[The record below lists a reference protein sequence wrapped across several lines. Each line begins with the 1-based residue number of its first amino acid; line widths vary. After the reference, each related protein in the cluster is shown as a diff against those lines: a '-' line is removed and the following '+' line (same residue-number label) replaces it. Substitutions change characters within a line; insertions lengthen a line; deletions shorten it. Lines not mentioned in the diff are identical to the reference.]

1 VVNRGHTDSL
11 FKQLSLVKASAIT
24 RILYRGPGQARLP
37 FVSVPLR
44 MRGDGAP
51 GGAAVVRQ
59 CPHLL
64 AKMRKRLPARHP
76 DRFSLSGLICGRLH
90 SASPTVVNGTCCAG
104 LRFPG
109 RRLRAGRNGHTPQPA
124 PGWRLVVAAGRGTA
138 RGPGAWEARSS
149 PARGRRI
156 LLHHQ
161 TPLDDAPRL
170 SRTHRTIIV
179 IGIKSRT
186 RGKFS
191 TAGGLL

>member
-1 VVNRGHTDSL
+1 MALPVPVPPSKARSRASSCSMSGSQKPPMPYCIFTFQTARGANAPL
-11 FKQLSLVKASAIT
+11 PVFFIEAPGRPVFLSPPDTRGWRARGRCRSSSMSA
-24 RILYRGPGQARLP
+24 PPCEDAEAP
-37 FVSVPLR
+37 P
-44 MRGDGAP
+44 GAP
-51 GGAAVVRQ
+51 
-59 CPHLL
+59 PEHLS
-64 AKMRKRLPARHP
+64 MP
-76 DRFSLSGLICGRLH
+76 GLICGRLH

-109 RRLRAGRNGHTPQPA
+109 RRLRAGLNGHTPQPA

-170 SRTHRTIIV
+170 SRT
-179 IGIKSRT
+179 
-186 RGKFS
+186 
-191 TAGGLL
+191 